1 MKEISEYDMSEVSKP
16 KKSEHIEKIDINI
29 RIYRETY
36 ERLMHYILRNYKRSY
51 GYMSKVIDE
60 AIREYL
66 DRHEAEKE

>member
-1 MKEISEYDMSEVSKP
+1 MSEVSKP
-16 KKSEHIEKIDINI
+16 QKPAKEERIDINV

>member
-1 MKEISEYDMSEVSKP
+1 MSEVSKP
-16 KKSEHIEKIDINI
+16 QKPAKEERIDINV

-36 ERLMHYILRNYKRSY
+36 ERLMHYILTHYKRSY